1 MDPMLEWLLMLEGPK
16 SSGVDATT
24 DLPVEDCQV
33 EPEPREEPREPE
45 PREEPVPVA
54 DQKDSTV
61 ISEDAYASRKESH

>member
-1 MDPMLEWLLMLEGPK
+1 MDPMLEWLLMQEGPK

-54 DQKDSTV
+54 D
-61 ISEDAYASRKESH
+61 